1 MKKVNI
7 WYCVMCLLLMTSC
20 YEDYV
25 KDYDTSVTYFASQK
39 PLRTVIADRDMA
51 VRVGVAIGGKREVD
65 KNDWAEFEIVPSLLD
80 GTGLTLL
87 PTTYYTLSD
96 ANTFRVSKT
105 SLAVADVEIKF
116 TDAFYADAASVDI
129 HYALPFR
136 LKSSSLDEIPEDM
149 NYSIVAIKYVSTYH
163 GTYYIKGKVNELSTT
178 GEIVKTD
185 VYENKDLSKND
196 TRNVN
201 TLAKN
206 VLLRE
211 GVGKDPVVATE
222 KVKMTFMTDHTV
234 KVETADGGI
243 TITDGS
249 GTFTD
254 SQDKLE
260 VSLKYRYVKAGK
272 KYEVI
277 ETLIRRQDPLKDL
290 RFEEW

>member
-87 PTTYYTLSD
+87 PSTYYTLSD

-116 TDAFYADAASVDI
+116 TDAFYADAASVGI

-149 NYSIVAIKYVSTYH
+149 NYSIVAIKYMSTYH

-211 GVGKDPVVATE
+211 GVGKDPVVTTE

-243 TITDGS
+243 AITDGS